1 MDLESDKL
9 FDLLGPSIIIAY
21 NLSPD
26 TYTFKEDI
34 DRAVNSFTITSPLGT
49 HGTHFFY
56 KKEEK
61 EGELPKILQ
70 ILMRQRKLCKDPLI
84 KQKIR
89 NLIVQ
94 TCRNYGKIVFEQR
107 GIYDDPIRETV
118 IYIAK
123 DVIRTV
129 NNHLE
134 KNNNISS

>member
-1 MDLESDKL
+1 MDSENDIL

-26 TYTFKEDI
+26 TYVFEEEI
-34 DRAVNSFTITSPLGT
+34 NGEVNSFKITSPLGT

-56 KKEEK
+56 KK

-70 ILMRQRKLCKDPLI
+70 ILMRQRKLCKDPLT
-84 KQKIR
+84 KQKIT

-94 TCRNYGKIVFEQR
+94 TCKNYGKILFEQK
-107 GIYDDPIRETV
+107 GIYNDPIRETV

-123 DVIRTV
+123 DVVRKI
-129 NNHLE
+129 NDHLE
-134 KNNNISS
+134 KNNDISS